1 MKWARHRACRKSMN
15 LRGEFWSGSISCVGS
30 GSDHHTAVYGEN
42 LPGDKLCLRKVQQS
56 LCHFLGRTVSPE
68 GGFLSQC
75 VKDIRSKMVNHVR
88 FDHTGTDTIYTDV
101 GGAKLLGKGFGHCDE
116 GAFAGRICHL
126 AGGTDLTAFAYSGLQ
141 LLTGWYAPPAGTL
154 LSFILCILLDY
165 VIAFTVLG
173 LSGFFA
179 SFFKKNQLFG
189 YGFGAFCVCMLRFV
203 CSFLSGA
210 ILWGEYITWGFE
222 NVWAYSFVY
231 NISYMLPNAILTA
244 VIIIALCKVFN
255 PKTLKRSK

>member
-1 MKWARHRACRKSMN
+1 MNKKVLVLCECAIMIALATIFDLLSKFISGFFPNPWVNGGGITIAMVPIVFIAYRHGS
-15 LRGEFWSGSISCVGS
+15 FWGLI
-30 GSDHHTAVYGEN
+30 
-42 LPGDKLCLRKVQQS
+42 
-56 LCHFLGRTVSPE
+56 
-68 GGFLSQC
+68 
-75 VKDIRSKMVNHVR
+75 
-88 FDHTGTDTIYTDV
+88 
-101 GGAKLLGKGFGHCDE
+101 
-116 GAFAGRICHL
+116 
-126 AGGTDLTAFAYSGLQ
+126 TAFAYSALQ
-141 LLTGWYAPPAGTL
+141 LITGWYAPPAGTL

-255 PKTLKRSK
+255 PKTLKRSKA

>member
-1 MKWARHRACRKSMN
+1 MNKKVLVLCECAIMIALAVIFDLLSKTISSFFPNPWVNGGGITIAMVPIVFIAYRHGS
-15 LRGEFWSGSISCVGS
+15 FWG
-30 GSDHHTAVYGEN
+30 
-42 LPGDKLCLRKVQQS
+42 L
-56 LCHFLGRTVSPE
+56 
-68 GGFLSQC
+68 
-75 VKDIRSKMVNHVR
+75 
-88 FDHTGTDTIYTDV
+88 
-101 GGAKLLGKGFGHCDE
+101 
-116 GAFAGRICHL
+116 
-126 AGGTDLTAFAYSGLQ
+126 LTAFAYSGLQ

-154 LSFILCILLDY
+154 LSFVLCILLDY

-222 NVWAYSFVY
+222 NVWAYSFIY

-244 VIIIALCKVFN
+244 IILVALCNAFN
-255 PKTLKRSK
+255 PKTLKRSKA